1 MGIPPGMV
9 EADMA
14 ALALAGS
21 NMESA
26 VARLKQFRSQTAQGT
41 PSVVEPPILEHYA
54 HENTN
59 SKPTPGSGHGPTP
72 QQIVHSRAWNEE
84 CRAGFTG
91 MSGKSTKIV
100 DSALGNSLSEADVPQ
115 HKDSPASSPSALR
128 QTNPAFHPN
137 DAATGPRQNTA
148 VTLSKAGKRRG
159 RPPGSKNR
167 ERPTIP
173 NPQTMSN
180 CDQHPLVPK
189 PSNAQKV
196 KKDATP
202 DQKLRSAN
210 ISEAMK
216 ASWARRRENGSA
228 SSGHGRLSEG
238 AVLEKRSV
246 ENVSGQSHV
255 DPREA
260 TFQGTQRQL
269 FKGQHAIRTGSGL
282 KFSGPVSRR
291 SSATEGPR
299 DYTTL
304 PNAARIAS
312 NVEDVTR
319 LPDTSG
325 GPELGDPP
333 LICKGDPG
341 LITVFRTCVY
351 PTAVASIDR
360 YRDTVLSSESLGSIC
375 KQVAKDTI
383 SAKFVAF
390 LQDTQYKLDRPQR
403 KLIRKYVKANFAV
416 AANSAIKKFQI
427 KMLESQ
433 FLHQQQRIGYKNLP
447 AANNVDGHAPG
458 LGNPASCR
466 KELNHGPTE
475 KAPKAEDDDYIN
487 HNAEVTVRLETLDE
501 KEALPGYS
509 EPNDGSS

>member
-1 MGIPPGMV
+1 MGTPPGMV

-26 VARLKQFRSQTAQGT
+26 VARLKRFRSQTAQGIS
-41 PSVVEPPILEHYA
+41 SVVDPSILEHYA

-59 SKPTPGSGHGPTP
+59 SEPTPGSGHGPTP
-72 QQIVHSRAWNEE
+72 QEIVHSRAWNEE
-84 CRAGFTG
+84 REAGFTG
-91 MSGKSTKIV
+91 MSGQSIKIV
-100 DSALGNSLSEADVPQ
+100 DSALSKSLSEADVPQ
-115 HKDSPASSPSALR
+115 HKDSPASSPSAPR
-128 QTNPAFHPN
+128 QTNPACHPN

-148 VTLSKAGKRRG
+148 VILSKAGKRRG

-167 ERPTIP
+167 ERPTIQD
-173 NPQTMSN
+173 PQTMSN

-210 ISEAMK
+210 VSEAMK
-216 ASWARRRENGSA
+216 ASWARRRENGLG
-228 SSGHGRLSEG
+228 SSRHGRLSEG
-238 AVLEKRSV
+238 SVLEKRTV
-246 ENVSGQSHV
+246 ENVLGQSHV

-260 TFQGTQRQL
+260 TFHGTQRQL
-269 FKGQHAIRTGSGL
+269 FKGQHAIRTGSGH
-282 KFSGPVSRR
+282 KFPGPVSRR
-291 SSATEGPR
+291 SSATAGPR
-299 DYTTL
+299 DYTTV

-325 GPELGDPP
+325 GPELDDPP

-360 YRDTVLSSESLGSIC
+360 YRDTVLSSESLGLIC
-375 KQVAKDTI
+375 KQVSRPTVAPDSISSKLLLMFTI
-383 SAKFVAF
+383 R
-390 LQDTQYKLDRPQR
+390 LQKTQ
-403 KLIRKYVKANFAV
+403 
-416 AANSAIKKFQI
+416 
-427 KMLESQ
+427 
-433 FLHQQQRIGYKNLP
+433 
-447 AANNVDGHAPG
+447 
-458 LGNPASCR
+458 
-466 KELNHGPTE
+466 
-475 KAPKAEDDDYIN
+475 
-487 HNAEVTVRLETLDE
+487 
-501 KEALPGYS
+501 
-509 EPNDGSS
+509 